1 MQEKETR
8 VSISSDVAAVQA
20 IGAVPTIMRVVAETT
35 GLRFVCIARV
45 TQDSWTTCA
54 LLDQIGFG
62 LNPGDELVLATTIC
76 HEVRQQNA
84 IVVIDKVSDD
94 PVYCDHPTPKMYG
107 FESYFSIPVYRKN
120 GEFFGTLC
128 GLDPLPAQLSNP
140 KILDTLTLFAELI
153 SRQLE
158 SEERL
163 SESEHALRLER
174 ENTELR
180 EQFIAVLGHD
190 LRTPLSS
197 MVTGAEVL
205 KRLLPDPKA
214 AGVIERMQRSGKRIA
229 RLIDDVM
236 DFARGRMG
244 GGLPVHLRPSDDLAR
259 HLQHVVAELRST
271 HETHTIETDI
281 VFDRTVVCD
290 QERVGQLLS
299 NLLTNA
305 LVHGAKERPVRVTAR
320 CEHGVLSVAVSNSGE
335 PIPAEKMSRLFQPFW
350 RGAGEN
356 AHDGLG
362 LGLYIAAEI
371 ARSHQGALTVV
382 SDPLATTFTFTAP
395 AVG

>member
-1 MQEKETR
+1 MQ
-8 VSISSDVAAVQA
+8 S
-20 IGAVPTIMRVVAETT
+20 IGAVPTIMRVVAEMT

-45 TQDSWTTCA
+45 TPETWTACA
-54 LLDQIGFG
+54 VLDQIGFG
-62 LNPGDELVLATTIC
+62 LQAGDELVVASTIC
-76 HEVRQQNA
+76 HEVRQHNTL
-84 IVVIDKVSDD
+84 VVIDKVSEDARFRA
-94 PVYCDHPTPKMYG
+94 HPTPAMYG

-120 GEFFGTLC
+120 GAFFGTLC
-128 GLDPLPAQLSNP
+128 GLDPLPAHLSNA
-140 KILDTLTLFAELI
+140 KTRDTLTLFAELI

-163 SESEHALRLER
+163 SESENALRLER
-174 ENTELR
+174 ESAELR

-197 MVTGAEVL
+197 MVTGVEVL
-205 KRLLPDPKA
+205 KRLLPGQQA
-214 AGVIERMQRSGKRIA
+214 AGIIERIERSGKRIA
-229 RLIDDVM
+229 NLIDDVM

-244 GGLPVHLRPSDDLAR
+244 GGVPMHLRPSDDLAR
-259 HLQHVVAELRST
+259 HLQHVVAELRGT

-281 VFDRTVVCD
+281 ALHGTVVCD

-305 LVHGAKERPVRVTAR
+305 VVHGARDQPVRVTAR
-320 CEHGVLSVAVSNSGE
+320 CEHGVLSVVVSNAGE
-335 PIPAEKMSRLFQPFW
+335 AIAPEKMSRLFQPFW
-350 RGAGEN
+350 RGAGRN
-356 AHDGLG
+356 AHGGLG

-371 ARSHQGALTVV
+371 ARAHQGTLTVA
-382 SDPLATTFTFTAP
+382 SDPQATTFTFTAP